1 MIDSALVAAWGL
13 ALAAPATPAPATAAD
28 ANAPAPAA
36 TPDDADNAAITLA
49 ASDAETGQS
58 APPPRPAGPALG
70 FGPYP
75 PGWQIDFGPG
85 VLAVPEFPG
94 SNGLRILPIPQLDI
108 RYKNQFFASVQ
119 TGIGYNLINTR
130 RWRAGPIL
138 RPEFGRTTRDIA
150 VFPGLQRIRFTVEA
164 GGFIAYQPS
173 LFTTVQLEVRQAVSG
188 HNGLLADLSLRR
200 IALLGKWTLGYGG
213 RVRFANA
220 VYFRNYYGVTPAA
233 SLTSGLAAYR
243 PGSGVNDVGVSGFI
257 SRRLGA
263 KWNATLFASYA
274 RLIDQAAA
282 SPITTSRFGS
292 RNQVSIGAALS
303 YRFRFN

>member
-1 MIDSALVAAWGL
+1 MGIVIDSALLA
-13 ALAAPATPAPATAAD
+13 ALAVSPATPVATPPETGTALEVSITAPATEQQAPAQT
-28 ANAPAPAA
+28 PA
-36 TPDDADNAAITLA
+36 
-49 ASDAETGQS
+49 S
-58 APPPRPAGPALG
+58 RPAGPALG
-70 FGPYP
+70 FGPFP

-85 VLAVPEFPG
+85 LLAVPEFPG
-94 SNGLRILPIPQLDI
+94 SRGLRILPIPQLDI

-130 RWRAGPIL
+130 KFRAGPIL

-164 GGFIAYQPS
+164 GGFVAYQPS

-200 IALLGKWTLGYGG
+200 IALLGKWTIGYGG

-243 PGSGVNDVGVSGFI
+243 PGSGVNDVGVSGFV
-257 SRRLGA
+257 SRRLSP
-263 KWNATLFASYA
+263 KWNATLFASYN
-274 RLIDQAAA
+274 RLVDQAAA

-292 RNQVSIGAALS
+292 RNQVSVGAAVS

>member
-1 MIDSALVAAWGL
+1 MIDSTLLVVL
-13 ALAAPATPAPATAAD
+13 ALSPATPVATPPEAGT
-28 ANAPAPAA
+28 PPEISITAPAA
-36 TPDDADNAAITLA
+36 EQQAPSPAQTPA
-49 ASDAETGQS
+49 
-58 APPPRPAGPALG
+58 PRPTGLALG

-85 VLAVPEFPG
+85 LLAVPEFPG

-108 RYKNQFFASVQ
+108 WYKNQFFASVQ

-130 RWRAGPIL
+130 KFRAGPIL

-150 VFPGLQRIRFTVEA
+150 VFPGLNRIPFTVEA
-164 GGFIAYQPS
+164 GGFVAYQPS
-173 LFTTVQLEVRQAVSG
+173 LFTTLQLEVRQAVSG

-200 IALLGKWTLGYGG
+200 IALKGKWTFGYGG

-233 SLTSGLAAYR
+233 ALTSGLAAYR
-243 PGSGVNDVGVSGFI
+243 PGSGVNDVGVSGFV
-257 SRRLGA
+257 SRRLSP

-274 RLIDQAAA
+274 RLVDQAAA

-292 RNQVSIGAALS
+292 RNQVSVGAAIS

>member
-1 MIDSALVAAWGL
+1 MGIMIDSALLAAL
-13 ALAAPATPAPATAAD
+13 ALSPATAVATPPETGTAPEVSIPAPATEQQ
-28 ANAPAPAA
+28 APAQTPA
-36 TPDDADNAAITLA
+36 
-49 ASDAETGQS
+49 S
-58 APPPRPAGPALG
+58 RPAGPALG

-85 VLAVPEFPG
+85 LLAVPEFPG
-94 SNGLRILPIPQLDI
+94 SRSLRILPIPQLDI

-130 RWRAGPIL
+130 KFRAGPIL

-164 GGFIAYQPS
+164 GGFVAYQPS

-200 IALLGKWTLGYGG
+200 IALLGKWTIGYGG

-243 PGSGVNDVGVSGFI
+243 PGSGVNDVGVSGFV
-257 SRRLGA
+257 SRRLSP
-263 KWNATLFASYA
+263 KWNATLFASYN
-274 RLIDQAAA
+274 RLVDQAAA

-292 RNQVSIGAALS
+292 RNQVSVGAAVS

>member
-1 MIDSALVAAWGL
+1 MGIMIDSALLAAL
-13 ALAAPATPAPATAAD
+13 ALSPATAVATPPETGTALEVSITAPATEQQAPAQT
-28 ANAPAPAA
+28 PA
-36 TPDDADNAAITLA
+36 
-49 ASDAETGQS
+49 S
-58 APPPRPAGPALG
+58 RPAGPALG
-70 FGPYP
+70 FGPFP

-85 VLAVPEFPG
+85 LLAVPEFPG
-94 SNGLRILPIPQLDI
+94 SRGLRILPIPQLDI

-130 RWRAGPIL
+130 KFRAGPIL

-164 GGFIAYQPS
+164 GGFVAYQPS

-200 IALLGKWTLGYGG
+200 IALLGKWTIGYGG

-243 PGSGVNDVGVSGFI
+243 PGSGVNDVGVSGFV
-257 SRRLGA
+257 SRRLSP
-263 KWNATLFASYA
+263 KWNATLFASYN
-274 RLIDQAAA
+274 RLVDQAAA

-292 RNQVSIGAALS
+292 RNQVSVGAAVS

>member
-1 MIDSALVAAWGL
+1 LAVSPATPVATPPETGTALEVSIT
-13 ALAAPATPAPATAAD
+13 APATEQQAPAQT
-28 ANAPAPAA
+28 PA
-36 TPDDADNAAITLA
+36 
-49 ASDAETGQS
+49 S
-58 APPPRPAGPALG
+58 RPAGPALG
-70 FGPYP
+70 FGPFP

-85 VLAVPEFPG
+85 LLAVPEFPG
-94 SNGLRILPIPQLDI
+94 SRGLRILPIPQLDI

-130 RWRAGPIL
+130 KFRAGPIL

-164 GGFIAYQPS
+164 GGFVAYQPS

-200 IALLGKWTLGYGG
+200 IALLGKWTIGYGG

-243 PGSGVNDVGVSGFI
+243 PGSGVNDVGVSGFV
-257 SRRLGA
+257 SRRLSP
-263 KWNATLFASYA
+263 KWNATLFASYN
-274 RLIDQAAA
+274 RLVDQAAA

-292 RNQVSIGAALS
+292 RNQVSVGAAVS

>member
-1 MIDSALVAAWGL
+1 MIDSALLAAL
-13 ALAAPATPAPATAAD
+13 ALSPATAVATPPETGTALEVSITAPATEQQAPAQT
-28 ANAPAPAA
+28 PA
-36 TPDDADNAAITLA
+36 
-49 ASDAETGQS
+49 S
-58 APPPRPAGPALG
+58 RPAGPALG
-70 FGPYP
+70 FGPFP

-85 VLAVPEFPG
+85 LLAVPEFPG
-94 SNGLRILPIPQLDI
+94 SRGLRILPIPQLDI

-130 RWRAGPIL
+130 KFRAGPIL

-164 GGFIAYQPS
+164 GGFVAYQPS

-200 IALLGKWTLGYGG
+200 IALLGKWTIGYGG

-243 PGSGVNDVGVSGFI
+243 PGSGVNDVGVSGFV
-257 SRRLGA
+257 SRRLSP
-263 KWNATLFASYA
+263 KWNATLFASYN
-274 RLIDQAAA
+274 RLVDQAAA

-292 RNQVSIGAALS
+292 RNQVSVGAAVS

>member
-1 MIDSALVAAWGL
+1 MIDSALLAAL
-13 ALAAPATPAPATAAD
+13 ALSPATAVATPPETGTALEVSITAPATEQQAPAQT
-28 ANAPAPAA
+28 PA
-36 TPDDADNAAITLA
+36 
-49 ASDAETGQS
+49 S
-58 APPPRPAGPALG
+58 RPAGPALG

-85 VLAVPEFPG
+85 LLAVPEFPG
-94 SNGLRILPIPQLDI
+94 SRSLRILPIPQLDI

-130 RWRAGPIL
+130 KFRAGPIL

-164 GGFIAYQPS
+164 GGFVAYQPS

-200 IALLGKWTLGYGG
+200 IALLGKWTIGYGG

-243 PGSGVNDVGVSGFI
+243 PGSGVNDVGVSGFV
-257 SRRLGA
+257 SRRLSP
-263 KWNATLFASYA
+263 KWNATLFASYN
-274 RLIDQAAA
+274 RLVDQAAA

-292 RNQVSIGAALS
+292 RNQVSVGAAVS

>member
-1 MIDSALVAAWGL
+1 MGIMIDSALLA
-13 ALAAPATPAPATAAD
+13 ALAVSPAPPVATPPETGTALEVSITAPATEQQAPAQT
-28 ANAPAPAA
+28 PA
-36 TPDDADNAAITLA
+36 
-49 ASDAETGQS
+49 S
-58 APPPRPAGPALG
+58 RPAGPALG
-70 FGPYP
+70 FGPFP

-85 VLAVPEFPG
+85 LLAVPEFPG
-94 SNGLRILPIPQLDI
+94 SRGLRILPIPQLDI

-130 RWRAGPIL
+130 KFRAGPIL

-164 GGFIAYQPS
+164 GGFVAYQPS

-200 IALLGKWTLGYGG
+200 IALLGKWTIGYGG

-243 PGSGVNDVGVSGFI
+243 PGSGVNDVGVSGFV
-257 SRRLGA
+257 SRRLSP
-263 KWNATLFASYA
+263 KWNATLFASYN
-274 RLIDQAAA
+274 RLVDQAAA

-292 RNQVSIGAALS
+292 RNQVSVGAAVS

>member
-1 MIDSALVAAWGL
+1 MIDSALLA
-13 ALAAPATPAPATAAD
+13 ALAVSPATAVATPPETGTALEVSITAPATEQQAPAQT
-28 ANAPAPAA
+28 PA
-36 TPDDADNAAITLA
+36 
-49 ASDAETGQS
+49 S
-58 APPPRPAGPALG
+58 RPAGPALG
-70 FGPYP
+70 FGPFP

-85 VLAVPEFPG
+85 LLAVPEFPG
-94 SNGLRILPIPQLDI
+94 SRGLRILPIPQLDI

-130 RWRAGPIL
+130 KFRAGPIL

-164 GGFIAYQPS
+164 GGFVAYQPS
-173 LFTTVQLEVRQAVSG
+173 LFTTVQLEVRHAVSG

-200 IALLGKWTLGYGG
+200 IALLGKWTIGYGG

-243 PGSGVNDVGVSGFI
+243 PGSGVNDVGVSGFV
-257 SRRLGA
+257 SRRLSP
-263 KWNATLFASYA
+263 KWNATLFASYN
-274 RLIDQAAA
+274 RLVDQAAA

-292 RNQVSIGAALS
+292 RNQVSVGAAVS